1 MNLGSIWS
9 NKPNLPPR
17 RSINVP
23 SIQNK
28 VVRHVNQAATRSYW
42 GTAVWFFFHTIAGRI
57 NSSFYASNYQYI
69 WGFIKEVCN
78 TLPCPFCQKHATEYV
93 NKITSQQINTKEK
106 LKTVLFEFHNSVN
119 SRTGKS
125 IVGRDVLTKY
135 NRANIKPIFDL
146 FEERFFHSYIGR
158 RQFDDWIK
166 NNFKQKFIT
175 FYNIVRTQFN

>member
-1 MNLGSIWS
+1 M
-9 NKPNLPPR
+9 
-17 RSINVP
+17 
-23 SIQNK
+23 
-28 VVRHVNQAATRSYW
+28 
-42 GTAVWFFFHTIAGRI
+42 
-57 NSSFYASNYQYI
+57 
-69 WGFIKEVCN
+69 
-78 TLPCPFCQKHATEYV
+78 
-93 NKITSQQINTKEK
+93 
-106 LKTVLFEFHNSVN
+106 FEFHNSVN